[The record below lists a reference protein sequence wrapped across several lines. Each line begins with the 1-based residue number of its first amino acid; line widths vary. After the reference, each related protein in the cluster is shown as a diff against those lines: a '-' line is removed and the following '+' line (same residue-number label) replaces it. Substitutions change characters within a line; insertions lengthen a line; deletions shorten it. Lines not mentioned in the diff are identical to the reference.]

1 MKTYNSYE
9 EAKIANPD
17 EDIYFY
23 KGKYQIGSAP
33 CRLGE
38 MWSECDPA
46 DHCMTVE
53 KFLADGHKF
62 VEGDLILDEGSIY
75 LVADCKS
82 QSNWYE
88 TESANM
94 PDCDDDRRLTLRAA
108 ALEEKP
114 KRVNVEHVKVEDSIF
129 DLRADFEAGELF
141 VKIGDNYEVVLS
153 AQCLATSLAVGSC
166 YRKVETEIDE
176 RQEFI
181 DECMA
186 HGGLRARDGAREVYG
201 NIFDSGK
208 FKLVN
213 AD

>member
-1 MKTYNSYE
+1 MTTYNSYE

-17 EDIYFY
+17 QDIYLDESIFGTWRY
-23 KGKYQIGSAP
+23 DQIKSGTK
-33 CRLGE
+33 CN
-38 MWSECDPA
+38 PA

-62 VEGDLILDEGSIY
+62 ELGDICLDDEGCVINID
-75 LVADCKS
+75 VEDHTWNK
-82 QSNWYE
+82 
-88 TESANM
+88 
-94 PDCDDDRRLTLRAA
+94 PDNLDVDRFILRAS

-114 KRVNVEHVKVEDSIF
+114 KRVKVDYVKVEDSIF
-129 DLRADFEAGELF
+129 DLRPDFEAGELF
-141 VKIGDNYEVVLS
+141 VRIGDNYEVVLS